1 MKQMIRKMSDAGY
14 QALKAREG
22 LRLTAYRCQAGKL
35 TIGWGHTDGVR
46 PGQKITEAQA
56 CGLLAAD
63 VLPLERHLNK
73 LQESDGVK
81 LKQNEYDALISF
93 IFNVGQKAFQI
104 STMRKKL
111 VAGRPAEEIAAEF
124 EKWVY
129 VTVTEKVTNEDGTI
143 ENVSKKIV
151 SNGLQNR
158 RKSEKAQYLSK

>member
-14 QALKAREG
+14 QALKAREC

>member
-22 LRLTAYRCQAGKL
+22 LRLTAYKCQAGKL

-73 LQESDGVK
+73 LQENDGVK
-81 LKQNEYDALISF
+81 LKQCEYDALISF
-93 IFNVGQKAFQI
+93 IFNVGQKSFQI

-124 EKWVY
+124 DRWVY

>member
-1 MKQMIRKMSDAGY
+1 MKQMIKKMSDAGY

>member
-1 MKQMIRKMSDAGY
+1 MIKKMSDAGY

-73 LQESDGVK
+73 LQENDGVK
-81 LKQNEYDALISF
+81 LKQHEYDALISF
-93 IFNVGQKAFQI
+93 IFNAGQKAFQI

-129 VTVTEKVTNEDGTI
+129 VTVTDTIKMPDGTI
-143 ENVSKKIV
+143 DTQTRKVVSK
-151 SNGLQNR
+151 GLQTR
-158 RKSEKAQYLSK
+158 RQGEKAQYLGA

>member
-1 MKQMIRKMSDAGY
+1 MKQMIKKMSDAGY

-22 LRLTAYRCQAGKL
+22 LRLTAYKCQAGKL

-73 LQESDGVK
+73 LQDDGVK
-81 LKQNEYDALISF
+81 LKQCEYDALISF

>member
-1 MKQMIRKMSDAGY
+1 MINRTSEKGLD
-14 QALKAREG
+14 ALKAREG

-46 PGQKITEAQA
+46 PGQKITAAQA
-56 CGLLAAD
+56 SALLAAD

-73 LQESDGVK
+73 LQENDGVK
-81 LKQNEYDALISF
+81 LKQHEYDALISF
-93 IFNVGQKAFQI
+93 IFNAGQKAFQI

-124 EKWVY
+124 VRWVY
-129 VTVTEKVTNEDGTI
+129 VTVTEKVTKEDGTI

-158 RKSEKAQYLSK
+158 RKSEKAQYLGK

>member
-1 MKQMIRKMSDAGY
+1 MKQMIKKMSDAGY

-73 LQESDGVK
+73 LQENDGVK
-81 LKQNEYDALISF
+81 LKQCEYDALISF
-93 IFNVGQKAFQI
+93 IFNVGQKSFQI

>member
-1 MKQMIRKMSDAGY
+1 MINRTSEKGLD
-14 QALKAREG
+14 ALKAREA

-46 PGQKITEAQA
+46 PGQKITQAQA
-56 CGLLAAD
+56 SALLAAD
-63 VLPLERHLNK
+63 LLPIERHLNK
-73 LQESDGVK
+73 MQEVDGVK
-81 LKQNEYDALISF
+81 FTQNEYDALISF

-129 VTVTEKVTNEDGTI
+129 VTVTETNTMPDGTI
-143 ENVSKKIV
+143 DTQTRKVVSK
-151 SNGLQNR
+151 GLQTR
-158 RKSEKAQYLSK
+158 RQGEKAQYLGA

>member
-124 EKWVY
+124 DRWVY

>member
-1 MKQMIRKMSDAGY
+1 MKQMIKKMSDAGY

-22 LRLTAYRCQAGKL
+22 LRLTAYKCQAGKL

-73 LQESDGVK
+73 LQENDGVK
-81 LKQNEYDALISF
+81 LKQCEYDALISF
-93 IFNVGQKAFQI
+93 IFNVGQKSFQI

>member
-1 MKQMIRKMSDAGY
+1 MINRTSEKGLD
-14 QALKAREG
+14 ALKAREG
-22 LRLTAYRCQAGKL
+22 LRLTAYKCQAGKL

-73 LQESDGVK
+73 LQENDGVK
-81 LKQNEYDALISF
+81 LKQCEYDALISF
-93 IFNVGQKAFQI
+93 IFNVGQKSFQI

-129 VTVTEKVTNEDGTI
+129 VTVTEKITNEDGTI

>member
-1 MKQMIRKMSDAGY
+1 MKQMIKKMSDAGY

-63 VLPLERHLNK
+63 VLPLERYLNR
-73 LQESDGVK
+73 LQENDGVK
-81 LKQNEYDALISF
+81 LKQCEYDALISF
-93 IFNVGQKAFQI
+93 IFNVGQKSFQI

>member
-1 MKQMIRKMSDAGY
+1 MIRKMSDAGY

-63 VLPLERHLNK
+63 VLPLERHLNR
-73 LQESDGVK
+73 LQENDGVK
-81 LKQNEYDALISF
+81 LKQCEYDALISL

-111 VAGRPAEEIAAEF
+111 VAGRPAEEVAAEF
-124 EKWVY
+124 KKWVY
-129 VTVTEKVTNEDGTI
+129 VTVSDTITMPDGT
-143 ENVSKKIV
+143 VDTQTRKIV
-151 SNGLQNR
+151 SKGLQNR
-158 RKSEKAQYLSK
+158 RQEEKAQYLGA

>member
-1 MKQMIRKMSDAGY
+1 MKQMIKKMSDAGY
-14 QALKAREG
+14 QALKARES

>member
-1 MKQMIRKMSDAGY
+1 MKQMIKKMSDAGY

-93 IFNVGQKAFQI
+93 IFNVGQKSFQI

>member
-1 MKQMIRKMSDAGY
+1 MKQMIKKMSDAGY

-129 VTVTEKVTNEDGTI
+129 VTVTETNTMPDGTI
-143 ENVSKKIV
+143 DTQTRKVVSK
-151 SNGLQNR
+151 GLQTR
-158 RKSEKAQYLSK
+158 RQGEKAQYLGA

>member
-22 LRLTAYRCQAGKL
+22 LRLTAYKCQAGKL

-73 LQESDGVK
+73 LQENDGVK
-81 LKQNEYDALISF
+81 LKQCEYDALISF
-93 IFNVGQKAFQI
+93 IFNVGQKSFQI

-129 VTVTEKVTNEDGTI
+129 VTVTEKFTNEDGTI

>member
-73 LQESDGVK
+73 LQENDGVK
-81 LKQNEYDALISF
+81 LKQCEYDALISF

>member
-1 MKQMIRKMSDAGY
+1 MIRKMSDAGY

-63 VLPLERHLNK
+63 VLPLERHLNR
-73 LQESDGVK
+73 LQENDGVK
-81 LKQNEYDALISF
+81 LNQNEYDALISF
-93 IFNVGQKAFQI
+93 IFNVGQKSFQI

-129 VTVTEKVTNEDGTI
+129 VTVTEKITKQDGTI
-143 ENVSKKIV
+143 DTQTRKVVSK
-151 SNGLQNR
+151 GLQTR
-158 RKSEKAQYLSK
+158 RQGEKAQYLGA

>member
-1 MKQMIRKMSDAGY
+1 MKQMIKKMSDAGY

-63 VLPLERHLNK
+63 VLPLERHLKK

-129 VTVTEKVTNEDGTI
+129 VTVTETNTMPDGTI
-143 ENVSKKIV
+143 DTQTRKVVSK
-151 SNGLQNR
+151 GLQTR
-158 RKSEKAQYLSK
+158 RQGEKAQYLGA

>member
-1 MKQMIRKMSDAGY
+1 MKQMIRKMSEAGY

-73 LQESDGVK
+73 LQENDGVK
-81 LKQNEYDALISF
+81 LKQCEYDALISF
-93 IFNVGQKAFQI
+93 IFNVGQKSFQI

-129 VTVTEKVTNEDGTI
+129 VTVTETNTKPDGTI
-143 ENVSKKIV
+143 DTQTRKVVSK
-151 SNGLQNR
+151 GLQTR
-158 RKSEKAQYLSK
+158 RQGEKAQYLGA